1 MNYFTILSNFDPLPP
16 YNVIVVP
23 PAQQTIVDDM
33 HEQVYS
39 LVASDKAKD
48 TIGILLDMH
57 LLEDEQVLFTS
68 RSTYLILLTV
78 LRI

>member
-1 MNYFTILSNFDPLPP
+1 MFLCMSR
-16 YNVIVVP
+16 
-23 PAQQTIVDDM
+23 QSIVDDM

-57 LLEDEQVLFTS
+57 LLEDEQVRTYAHQRSLRFSLLSPQNS
-68 RSTYLILLTV
+68 RQREAISV
-78 LRI
+78 LEQ